1 MKIPS
6 ARMPAVY
13 LPLHKYLE
21 GRYAETVVLRM
32 TEMEDLMGAGLPAE
46 AHLDAAWWDNG
57 ADDDSITPQAQCWKQ
72 AGRTATPNLAAHNVM
87 FERVR

>member
-1 MKIPS
+1 MKTP
-6 ARMPAVY
+6 APRMPAVY
-13 LPLHKYLE
+13 LPLHKYLD

-32 TEMEDLMGAGLPAE
+32 TEMEDLMGAVLPPE
-46 AHLDAAWWDNG
+46 AHSDAAWWDNG
-57 ADDDSITPQAQCWKQ
+57 SGAGAITPQAQCWKQ